1 MDVDIKLAESLI
13 EAFNHEETGILLWDK
28 NDRLLPQ
35 VNGSRIWT
43 QEELECII

>member
-1 MDVDIKLAESLI
+1 MGKHIYNKPE
-13 EAFNHEETGILLWDK
+13 LWDK

-43 QEELECII
+43 QEELECIILSCSF